1 MASTVHEGDLDLSHL
16 TSPEGLELPKH
27 VGGCLDL
34 SGLTSAEGVKLP
46 EDVGGWLGLSGL
58 TTAEGLKLPLH
69 VGGDIY
75 LWSLDEDE
83 YDQEVHGPRE
93 LGGKVHFS
101 NPRSNRN

>member
-16 TSPEGLELPKH
+16 TTAEGL
-27 VGGCLDL
+27 
-34 SGLTSAEGVKLP
+34 KLP
-46 EDVGGWLGLSGL
+46 ERIRGDLDLRGL
-58 TTAEGLKLPLH
+58 TTAEGLKLPEH
-69 VGGDIY
+69 VGDDIN

-83 YDQEVHGPRE
+83 YDQEVHGPE

>member
-16 TSPEGLELPKH
+16 TSPEGLELPEH

-34 SGLTSAEGVKLP
+34 SGLTL
-46 EDVGGWLGLSGL
+46 
-58 TTAEGLKLPLH
+58 AEGLELPEH

>member
-16 TSPEGLELPKH
+16 TSPEGLELPEH

-46 EDVGGWLGLSGL
+46 E
-58 TTAEGLKLPLH
+58 H

>member
-16 TSPEGLELPKH
+16 TSPEGLELPEH

-34 SGLTSAEGVKLP
+34 SGLTSAEGLKLP
-46 EDVGGWLGLSGL
+46 EDVGRNFDLSGL
-58 TTAEGLKLPLH
+58 TSAEGVKLPEH

>member
-16 TSPEGLELPKH
+16 TSPEGLELPEH

-34 SGLTSAEGVKLP
+34 SGLTTAEGLKLP

>member
-16 TSPEGLELPKH
+16 TSPEGLELPEH

-34 SGLTSAEGVKLP
+34 SGLASADGLQLP
-46 EDVGGWLGLSGL
+46 EHVGWSLDLRGL

-75 LWSLDEDE
+75 LWSLDKHE

-93 LGGKVHFS
+93 LGGKVQFS
-101 NPRSNRN
+101 NPRSDRK

>member
-1 MASTVHEGDLDLSHL
+1 MASIVHDGDLDLSHL
-16 TSPEGLELPKH
+16 TSAEGL
-27 VGGCLDL
+27 
-34 SGLTSAEGVKLP
+34 KLP

-83 YDQEVHGPRE
+83 YDQEVHGPE

>member
-16 TSPEGLELPKH
+16 TSPEGLELPEH

-34 SGLTSAEGVKLP
+34 SGLTSAEGV
-46 EDVGGWLGLSGL
+46 
-58 TTAEGLKLPLH
+58 KLPLH

>member
-16 TSPEGLELPKH
+16 TSPEGLELPEH

-34 SGLTSAEGVKLP
+34 SGLASADGLKLP
-46 EDVGGWLGLSGL
+46 EHVGENLGLSGL

-69 VGGDIY
+69 VEGDIY

-83 YDQEVHGPRE
+83 YDQEVHGPRD

>member
-1 MASTVHEGDLDLSHL
+1 MARTVHEGDLDLSHL
-16 TSPEGLELPKH
+16 TSPEGLELPEH

-34 SGLTSAEGVKLP
+34 SGLT
-46 EDVGGWLGLSGL
+46 
-58 TTAEGLKLPLH
+58 TAKGLKLSLH

-93 LGGKVHFS
+93 LNGRVHFHEPS
-101 NPRSNRN
+101 DGGGRSRRRH

>member
-16 TSPEGLELPKH
+16 TSPEGVELPEH

-34 SGLTSAEGVKLP
+34 SGLTSAEGLKLP
-46 EDVGGWLGLSGL
+46 E
-58 TTAEGLKLPLH
+58 H

-93 LGGKVHFS
+93 LGGQGPFQ
-101 NPRSNRN
+101 

>member
-1 MASTVHEGDLDLSHL
+1 MASIEQEGDLDLSHL
-16 TSPEGLELPKH
+16 TSAEGLKMPGRLH
-27 VGGCLDL
+27 ANLNL
-34 SGLTSAEGVKLP
+34 SGLTSAEGLKLP
-46 EDVGGWLGLSGL
+46 ERIRGSLNLSGL
-58 TTAEGLKLPLH
+58 TSAEGLKLPLH

>member
-16 TSPEGLELPKH
+16 TTAEGLKLPED
-27 VGGCLDL
+27 VGWSLEL
-34 SGLTSAEGVKLP
+34 SGLTSAEGLKLP
-46 EDVGGWLGLSGL
+46 EHVGRNLDLRGL

>member
-1 MASTVHEGDLDLSHL
+1 MIELDPDLDLS
-16 TSPEGLELPKH
+16 
-27 VGGCLDL
+27 D
-34 SGLTSAEGVKLP
+34 LTSAEGFKLP
-46 EDVGGWLGLSGL
+46 DRVTGDLNLSGL

-83 YDQEVHGPRE
+83 YDQEVHGPE

>member
-16 TSPEGLELPKH
+16 TSPEGLELPED
-27 VGGCLDL
+27 VDGSLDL
-34 SGLTSAEGVKLP
+34 SGLTSAEGLKLP
-46 EDVGGWLGLSGL
+46 EDVGGWLSLSGL
-58 TTAEGLKLPLH
+58 TTAERLKLPLY

-75 LWSLDEDE
+75 LWSLAEDE
-83 YDQEVHGPRE
+83 YDQEAHGPRE

>member
-1 MASTVHEGDLDLSHL
+1 MASSVHESDLDLSHM
-16 TSPEGLELPKH
+16 
-27 VGGCLDL
+27 
-34 SGLTSAEGVKLP
+34 TSAEGVKLP
-46 EDVGGWLGLSGL
+46 EHVGWSLDLSGL

-93 LGGKVHFS
+93 LGGKVQFT
-101 NPRSNRN
+101 NPRSSRN

>member
-16 TSPEGLELPKH
+16 TSPEGFKLPEH
-27 VGGCLDL
+27 VGGCL
-34 SGLTSAEGVKLP
+34 GLR
-46 EDVGGWLGLSGL
+46 GL

-69 VGGDIY
+69 VGGDVY

>member
-16 TSPEGLELPKH
+16 TSPEGLELP
-27 VGGCLDL
+27 
-34 SGLTSAEGVKLP
+34 
-46 EDVGGWLGLSGL
+46 EDVAGWLDLSGL

-75 LWSLDEDE
+75 LWSLDKHE

-93 LGGKVHFS
+93 LGGKVQFS
-101 NPRSNRN
+101 NPRSDRK